1 MSKKKSKNFESI
13 HSIQNS
19 NYDLLNIIFSKI
31 EYSGNKINSFYEYKK
46 YINEIISNFK
56 PEIEKL
62 NIENINEMKKT
73 GKIFE
78 YSNSNTKLVNCYYN
92 KNIKYFNNN
101 VAIGS
106 IFNKINNIRASTG
119 IFKGKFV
126 FELMPIND
134 SLCKS
139 IIGFSLLSDLLD
151 NNSAIGIN
159 ESSESFGFVLNNR
172 KKIKKSVLTP
182 FGDFIN
188 EGDIIGVCLD
198 LNEGFCEMFINGVKY
213 GKIFDKLNV
222 SSNFVYYPTFSLFKN
237 NGIYCNFGG
246 IKKFE
251 FEYENYDAIDEIIS
265 KLNGVEIITIKFL
278 EILNKNGI
286 KILNDKK
293 INEVI
298 KLEIFN
304 KILQFLFNVSFNDY
318 FIVSNYIF
326 PFLMENEENF
336 IIFKYNQNFKINF
349 DKFFEILSL
358 EILYYSYRKNLKK
371 WKNLLNLFYNLITNN
386 FIINEYLKENFI
398 QKYLNFV
405 FRSFYFNFFNFKFIN
420 KEIENKYLENINND
434 IYENKL
440 FIDSIKEI
448 RNLVWKNNIKEEI
461 IKEQIE
467 IFQKILKLSYD
478 DFHDKKFYKQ
488 IFNNYLCRNVETYL
502 ELILFPLM
510 KTFLDCFKNKNIN
523 DLIIN
528 SWFKK
533 KRIKKSENLGGT
545 FNNLEK
551 NFKNKIPNFEELKN
565 TKKNFISKIFYDIL
579 EKLQNNIEEILI
591 FSKKFFGFCKNTNL
605 NDFKNS
611 SSHKLIYYLTI
622 FNENVYYFNPFYQKI
637 LNDFINI
644 LLDYFLFLYEKNIIY
659 YLPLKIILIPFK
671 FLSIF
676 NNQMLFYQNEE
687 NLKTIDKIIN
697 FNLKLLSDKLV
708 NNPSLREQ
716 LLKILF
722 MIFQDE
728 NQQKFFE
735 NDFYLE
741 KFFSVLANLCID
753 VECGK
758 FVSFIICEI
767 FKKFKDNFHL
777 NSFNIKIIEFFKNN
791 YQIFSNL
798 FEKFNVQLNEI
809 FSNLLL
815 HIEDYEININENP
828 FFDNKKHLISFIII
842 LKDCLSLFTFS
853 LFYVPDHILNENNIE
868 LIQLINLISNI
879 SNRLFNKEFLKI
891 IFTISNDNV
900 EIEKFFILLFKEI
913 KDIFKYL
920 LRNISKKNY
929 ENAFKIFF
937 KKKDELNL
945 NNLLN
950 YEILNTKKKFKLIF
964 DEIFL
969 AKKILEKTFDKFN
982 EEEQTIKKVNKENI
996 CSICLENEITHHFL
1010 PCKHGSCLLCLKQY
1024 LINYNKCFLCKAK
1037 IEKIQEDETIKI
1049 IE

>member
-1 MSKKKSKNFESI
+1 MSKKTKNKNFESI

-19 NYDLLNIIFSKI
+19 NYDLLNIIFSNI

-46 YINEIISNFK
+46 YINEIISNYK

-62 NIENINEMKKT
+62 NIENISEMKKT

-92 KNIKYFNNN
+92 KNIKYFNDN

-119 IFKGKFV
+119 IFKKKYV
-126 FELMPIND
+126 FEFMPIND
-134 SLCKS
+134 SVCKS

-151 NNSAIGIN
+151 NNSTLGIDKN
-159 ESSESFGFVLNNR
+159 SESFGFILNCR
-172 KKIKKSVLTP
+172 KKIKNCVLTP

-188 EGDIIGVCLD
+188 EGDVIGVCLD
-198 LNEGFCEMFINGVKY
+198 LNEGFCEIFINGVKY
-213 GKIFDKLNV
+213 GKIFDLNV
-222 SSNFVYYPTFSLFKN
+222 SSNFVYYPTFSLSKN
-237 NGIYCNFGG
+237 SGIYCNFGG

-251 FEYENYDAIDEIIS
+251 FEYENYEAIDEIIS
-265 KLNGVEIITIKFL
+265 KLNGVEIITIKFI
-278 EILNKNGI
+278 EILNENGI

-336 IIFKYNQNFKINF
+336 IIFKYNQIYKINF
-349 DKFFEILSL
+349 DKFFEFLSL

-386 FIINEYLKENFI
+386 FIINEEIKENFI
-398 QKYLNFV
+398 QKNLNFV
-405 FRSFYFNFFNFKFIN
+405 FRSFYFNFFNYKFIN
-420 KEIENKYLENINND
+420 KEIENKYLENINNG
-434 IYENKL
+434 IYENKIFL
-440 FIDSIKEI
+440 DSIKEI
-448 RNLVWKNNIKEEI
+448 RFLIWKNNIKEEI

-467 IFQKILKLSYD
+467 IFQKILNLSYKD
-478 DFHDKKFYKQ
+478 SLDKKIYKQ

-510 KTFLDCFKNKNIN
+510 KTFLDMFKNKNIN
-523 DLIIN
+523 DLNIN

-533 KRIKKSENLGGT
+533 KRIKKNENLGGT

-565 TKKNFISKIFYDIL
+565 TKKNLISKIFYDIL
-579 EKLQNNIEEILI
+579 EKLQSNINEIII
-591 FSKKFFGFCKNTNL
+591 FSKSFHNLLNKNFD
-605 NDFKNS
+605 DFKNF
-611 SSHKLIYYLTI
+611 SSHKLIYLLSF
-622 FNENVYYFNPFYQKI
+622 FNESIYYFNPFYQKI
-637 LNDFINI
+637 LTDFIKI
-644 LLDYFLFLYEKNIIY
+644 LLDYFLFLYDKNIIY
-659 YLPLKIILIPFK
+659 YLPLKIIFIPFN
-671 FLSIF
+671 FLTLF
-676 NNQMLFYQNEE
+676 NYQMLFYKNEE
-687 NLKTIDKIIN
+687 NLKIIDKIIN
-697 FNLKLLSDKLV
+697 FNLKLLTDKLI
-708 NNPSLREQ
+708 NNPSIKEQ
-716 LLKILF
+716 LLKCLLS
-722 MIFQDE
+722 IFQDE

-741 KFFSVLANLCID
+741 KFFSVLSNLCID

-758 FVSFIICEI
+758 IVTFIISEI
-767 FKKFKDNFHL
+767 FKKCKENFIL
-777 NSFNIKIIEFFKNN
+777 NSLNIKIIEFFKNN

-798 FEKFNVQLNEI
+798 FEKFNIQLNEI
-809 FSNLLL
+809 FTNLLV
-815 HIEDYEININENP
+815 HIEDYENNNGNP
-828 FFDNKKHLISFIII
+828 FIDNKKHLFSFIII
-842 LKDCLSLFTFS
+842 LTDSLSLYTFS

-891 IFTISNDNV
+891 ILKISHDFEV
-900 EIEKFFILLFKEI
+900 EKIFSLLFQEI
-913 KDIFKYL
+913 SDIFKYL
-920 LRNISKKNY
+920 IRNISKKKY
-929 ENAFKIFF
+929 EKAFKIFF

-950 YEILNTKKKFKLIF
+950 YEILDTEKKK
-964 DEIFL
+964 
-969 AKKILEKTFDKFN
+969 KK
-982 EEEQTIKKVNKENI
+982 NI
-996 CSICLENEITHHFL
+996 
-1010 PCKHGSCLLCLKQY
+1010 
-1024 LINYNKCFLCKAK
+1024 
-1037 IEKIQEDETIKI
+1037 
-1049 IE
+1049 